1 MNILPKIKRCPC
13 CSTFN
18 IFRVN
23 GINYDNN
30 FKSLVDWTLKK
41 KMFCK
46 KCKVEFGLFINNKS
60 VREKMIW
67 LDMLKCEDSYLDKLN
82 KLQKN
87 KEKYKDDNMEK
98 KYTKT
103 IKEIDDVLNQIRLD
117 QIKIKVKARIQN
129 KSMLI

>member
-46 KCKVEFGLFINNKS
+46 KCKVEFGLFIHSKNEE
-60 VREKMIW
+60 EKIIW
-67 LDMLKCEDSYLDKLN
+67 LEFLKCEDDRLDKLS
-82 KLQKN
+82 KLEKN
-87 KEKYKDDNMEK
+87 KRKYKENGKDLNFIK
-98 KYTKT
+98 IT
-103 IKEIDDVLNQIRLD
+103 KEIQDILNQIRLD
-117 QIKIKVKARIQN
+117 QIKVKVKAKIQN
-129 KSMLI
+129 KRMLI